1 MPRSHTFVAC
11 AGLVL
16 GAVILPASLAREAT
30 AVPIP
35 AGTAF
40 TYQGKL
46 NDAGGPYTGLAS
58 FRFRLFNAASAGTQ
72 IGSTLTACDVTVVDG
87 VFTVNLDFGATPF
100 DGADRWLEIG
110 AQTATGNC
118 TTFDTLSPRQAIN
131 TVPYAIRSLAPWAT
145 NGTAISYSTGRV
157 GIGVTA
163 PTADLDIVK
172 SEASMRIA
180 STGTQGTSTLTI
192 QGAPAIGIIANVLGS
207 IDFTDGAA
215 VPYASI
221 YSSKGLLGQALNFAV
236 NGVTEMTLD
245 TAGELGIGTTL
256 PTAKLHVDGGT
267 DSATSGGGFLVLG
280 ATNNLNLSLDNNEIM
295 ARSNGAVST
304 LTLNNDGGNVAICP
318 QGIGRTGIGTAPTG
332 AAVLTVFDS
341 LWING
346 TQPRLDIGTDGFI
359 LMSEGADIVLTNGGL
374 EVNTPSGGNTFF
386 NRTSPDGS
394 LISFKNAGTSAG
406 GISVIGSTV
415 SYNTF
420 TGSHH
425 AWIDEK
431 LESGTLVTL
440 TGVNRKAHEGPHCE
454 PVYGIAPT
462 SKANDPSVMGAY
474 LMAPDGT
481 DSASQH
487 LVAAVGNGEMWVV
500 DSGRGDL
507 DAGDYL
513 ISSDIAGCAMLD
525 DTERFAVGHV
535 VARVAEPIR
544 WSSVRAAA
552 DGTRRALV
560 SVFFESFDRQGDAQ
574 AVTESIDALR
584 TENASLRAE
593 NDALRAEQ
601 DELRQRLDA
610 IERMLRDVT
619 PQSTG
624 GRR

>member
-11 AGLVL
+11 AGLML
-16 GAVILPASLAREAT
+16 GAVILPASLVREAT
-30 AVPIP
+30 AAPLP

-46 NDAGGPYTGLAS
+46 ANAGGPYNGLAS
-58 FRFRLFNAASAGTQ
+58 FRFRLFNAASGSTQ
-72 IGSTLTACDVTVVDG
+72 VGSTLTACDVTVVDG

-110 AQTATGNC
+110 AQTAAGNC

-145 NGTAISYSTGRV
+145 NGTAISYSGGRV

-163 PTADLDIVK
+163 PTTDLDIVNDNAGLRLL
-172 SEASMRIA
+172 SDATS
-180 STGTQGTSTLTI
+180 GTSTLTL
-192 QGAPAIGIIANVLGS
+192 QGAGASGLTANVVGS
-207 IDFTDGAA
+207 LDFSDGAA
-215 VPYASI
+215 TPAASI
-221 YSSKGLLGQALNFAV
+221 FSTRGLLANPLAFAV
-236 NGVTEMTLD
+236 NGATEMSID
-245 TAGELGIGTTL
+245 SAGEVGIGTTL
-256 PTAKLHVDGGT
+256 PAAKLHVDGGT
-267 DSATSGGGFLVLG
+267 DSGLGGGGFLVLG

-295 ARSNGAVST
+295 ARSNGAAST

-386 NRTSPDGS
+386 NRTFPDGT
-394 LISFKNAGTSAG
+394 LISFKNDGTSAG
-406 GISVIGSTV
+406 GISVFGTTV

-425 AWIDEK
+425 AWIDGK
-431 LESGTLVTL
+431 LEPGTLVTL
-440 TGVNRKAHEGPHCE
+440 TGVNRKAHEGPYCE

-462 SKANDPSVMGAY
+462 SKANDPSVMGSY
-474 LMAPDGT
+474 LAAPDASDAG
-481 DSASQH
+481 SQH

-500 DSGRGDL
+500 DTGRGDL
-507 DAGDYL
+507 AAGNYL
-513 ISSDIAGCAMLD
+513 ISSDVAGCAMLD

-544 WSSVRAAA
+544 WSSVRPAA

-560 SVFFESFDRQGDAQ
+560 SVFFESFDRHGDAHMV
-574 AVTESIDALR
+574 AESIDALR
-584 TENASLRAE
+584 AENASLRAE
-593 NDALRAEQ
+593 NDAMRAEQ
-601 DELRQRLDA
+601 DELRHRLDA
-610 IERMLRDVT
+610 IERMLRDVA